1 MCWVQR
7 LYTGMD
13 HGKLILEVRRMTS
26 ISKIRH
32 RERRWIVLG
41 EDGRHVTIGRHSD
54 PADSEI
60 ANLEQSLGDQG
71 LTGWL
76 VIAEGDY
83 WARRGRVS
91 LLMVR
96 PLRAPQSSF
105 ETAASAFEVMRQ
117 QALQPA

>member
-1 MCWVQR
+1 
-7 LYTGMD
+7 
-13 HGKLILEVRRMTS
+13 MTS

-71 LTGWL
+71 LNGWL
-76 VIAEGDY
+76 VIVDGQTATEADT
-83 WARRGRVS
+83 
-91 LLMVR
+91 
-96 PLRAPQSSF
+96 APVHA
-105 ETAASAFEVMRQ
+105 TM
-117 QALQPA
+117 QALEVQTP

>member
-1 MCWVQR
+1 
-7 LYTGMD
+7 
-13 HGKLILEVRRMTS
+13 MTS

-71 LTGWL
+71 LNGWL